1 MQIEQIAR
9 IQSPRVIRIGGG
21 VAQEIGEVLEQLGL
35 SRPLI
40 VTDQKLVQ
48 LGHVQT
54 VTDVLEASKI
64 VWSVFDEVIEDPTD
78 DCVEVGLTVLRN
90 GNFDCIIGLGG
101 GSPMDTAKAI
111 SFMSVNRGHVRDYR
125 APHQIDRCGPPVILI
140 PTTGGTGSEL
150 TRWCVITDT
159 QKPEKYNLSGI
170 ACVATA
176 ALIDWTF
183 TTTKPWRITADTA
196 VDSLTHAIEAYVSRK
211 ASPYTD
217 AFALAAMPAITKH
230 VLTACKEPKNAAARQ
245 SLMLAASQAGMA
257 FSNASVALVH
267 GMSRP
272 IGAHFH
278 VAHGLSN
285 AMILPYVTKFSI
297 DTSEA
302 RYAKC
307 ARVMDWADEHD
318 SNASACE
325 KLVENLQILNSDLK
339 VPSPRSLS
347 LIGDANIFD
356 LMATQALAS
365 GSPQNNPRIPTQAE
379 IMQLYHD
386 IWLD

>member
-1 MQIEQIAR
+1 
-9 IQSPRVIRIGGG
+9 
-21 VAQEIGEVLEQLGL
+21 
-35 SRPLI
+35 
-40 VTDQKLVQ
+40 
-48 LGHVQT
+48 
-54 VTDVLEASKI
+54 
-64 VWSVFDEVIEDPTD
+64 
-78 DCVEVGLTVLRN
+78 
-90 GNFDCIIGLGG
+90 
-101 GSPMDTAKAI
+101 
-111 SFMSVNRGHVRDYR
+111 
-125 APHQIDRCGPPVILI
+125 
-140 PTTGGTGSEL
+140 
-150 TRWCVITDT
+150 
-159 QKPEKYNLSGI
+159 
-170 ACVATA
+170 
-176 ALIDWTF
+176 
-183 TTTKPWRITADTA
+183 
-196 VDSLTHAIEAYVSRK
+196 
-211 ASPYTD
+211 
-217 AFALAAMPAITKH
+217 MPAITKH

-325 KLVENLQILNSDLK
+325 KLVENLKILNSDLK

-356 LMATQALAS
+356 LMATQAIAS